1 MVAATRVPAGVAI
14 DAAPAVAAPSR
25 RRAILGMSG
34 FAVIATSAFVLAI
47 AIGSVW
53 IPPADVIAILAGA
66 SSDTPGWEAIVRD
79 IRLPRT
85 LTATLCGA
93 GLAVAGVQMQTLFRN
108 PLAGPYVL
116 GISSGASLGVALVV
130 LTAGAGGT
138 VGFLSGIGPFG
149 DLGVAAAAAAGSVVV
164 LTMVLA
170 VSRRVESVATILIV
184 GLMFGQVVLA
194 ITTVL
199 IAGAEPERIQAYL
212 QWSFGSFRGVSW
224 QELQILAPVIIVA
237 GTAVWFTSK
246 QLNAMLLGERYA
258 ASLGVDVRRT
268 RRATVVLSSL
278 LAGVVTAFA
287 GPIAFLGVAVP
298 HLARAVLG
306 TVDHR
311 FILPASAIGGAALA
325 LTAEIAA
332 QLPGR
337 AGVLPLNAVTALI
350 GAPVVIWV
358 IVRNRRATA
367 GF

>member
-1 MVAATRVPAGVAI
+1 MTHTPAPTVSDETGLVRAPDRRRVLIGMGAFGGVAL
-14 DAAPAVAAPSR
+14 V
-25 RRAILGMSG
+25 
-34 FAVIATSAFVLAI
+34 AFVMAI

-53 IPPADVIAILAGA
+53 IPPGDVVSILFGG
-66 SSDTPGWEAIVRD
+66 SSTETGWEAIVRD
-79 IRLPRT
+79 IRLPRSI
-85 LTATLCGA
+85 TAALCGA

-130 LTAGAGGT
+130 LTAGASGT
-138 VGFLSGIGPFG
+138 TGFLSGLGAFG
-149 DLGVAAAAAAGSVVV
+149 DLGLAVASAAGSTLV
-164 LTMVLA
+164 LTLVLA
-170 VSRRVESVATILIV
+170 VSRRVESIATVLIV

-194 ITTVL
+194 MTTVL
-199 IAGAEPERIQAYL
+199 IAGADPERIQAYL
-212 QWSFGSFRGVSW
+212 VWSFGSFRGVSW
-224 QELQILAPVIIVA
+224 DELRILAPVVIVA
-237 GTAVWFTSK
+237 GAAVWLTAK

-268 RRATVVLSSL
+268 RRITVVLASL
-278 LAGVVTAFA
+278 VAGVVTAFA
-287 GPIAFLGVAVP
+287 GPIAFIGVAVP

-306 TVDHR
+306 TIDHR
-311 FILPASAIGGAALA
+311 YLLPASALGGAAVA
-325 LTAEIAA
+325 LVAEIGA

-358 IVRNRRATA
+358 VVRNTRSTA

>member
-1 MVAATRVPAGVAI
+1 MAS
-14 DAAPAVAAPSR
+14 APAEVVSDSPPPVRAPDR
-25 RRAILGMSG
+25 RRAFLGIG
-34 FAVIATSAFVLAI
+34 AFGGIAALAFVMAI

-53 IPPADVIAILAGA
+53 IPPGDVLSILFGG
-66 SSDTPGWEAIVRD
+66 SSDQTGWEAIVRD
-79 IRLPRT
+79 IRLPRSI
-85 LTATLCGA
+85 TAALCGA
-93 GLAVAGVQMQTLFRN
+93 GLAISGVQMQTLFRN
-108 PLAGPYVL
+108 PLAGPFVL

-130 LTAGAGGT
+130 LTAGASGAT
-138 VGFLSGIGPFG
+138 GFLAGLGGFG
-149 DLGVAAAAAAGSVVV
+149 DLGVAVAAAAGSTVI
-164 LTMVLA
+164 LTLVLA
-170 VSRRVESVATILIV
+170 VSRRVESIATVLIV

-212 QWSFGSFRGVSW
+212 AWSFGSFRGVSW
-224 QELQILAPVIIVA
+224 DELAILAPVVLGA
-237 GTAVWFTSK
+237 GAGVWLTAK
-246 QLNAMLLGERYA
+246 HLNAMLLGERYA
-258 ASLGVDVRRT
+258 ASLGVDVRRI
-268 RRATVVLSSL
+268 RRVTVVLASL

-287 GPIAFLGVAVP
+287 GPIAFIGVAVP

-311 FILPASAIGGAALA
+311 YLLPAAVLGGAAVA
-325 LTAEIAA
+325 LVAEIGA

-358 IVRNRRATA
+358 VVRNTRSTA

>member
-1 MVAATRVPAGVAI
+1 MTHTPAPTVSDEAGLVRAPDRRRVLIGMSAFGGVAL
-14 DAAPAVAAPSR
+14 V
-25 RRAILGMSG
+25 
-34 FAVIATSAFVLAI
+34 AFVMAI

-53 IPPADVIAILAGA
+53 IPPGDVVSILFGG
-66 SSDTPGWEAIVRD
+66 SSTETGWEAIVRD
-79 IRLPRT
+79 IRLPRSI
-85 LTATLCGA
+85 TAALCGA

-130 LTAGAGGT
+130 LTAGASGT
-138 VGFLSGIGPFG
+138 TGFLSGLGAFG
-149 DLGVAAAAAAGSVVV
+149 DLGLAVASAAGSTLV
-164 LTMVLA
+164 LSLVLA
-170 VSRRVESVATILIV
+170 VSRRVESIATVLIV

-194 ITTVL
+194 MTTVL
-199 IAGAEPERIQAYL
+199 IAGADPERIQAYL
-212 QWSFGSFRGVSW
+212 VWSFGSFRGVSW
-224 QELQILAPVIIVA
+224 DELRILAPVVIVA
-237 GTAVWFTSK
+237 GAAVWLTAK

-268 RRATVVLSSL
+268 RRITVVLASL
-278 LAGVVTAFA
+278 VAGVVTAFA
-287 GPIAFLGVAVP
+287 GPIAFIGVAVP

-306 TVDHR
+306 TIDHR
-311 FILPASAIGGAALA
+311 YLLPASALGGAAVA
-325 LTAEIAA
+325 LVAEIGA

-358 IVRNRRATA
+358 VVRNTRSTA

>member
-1 MVAATRVPAGVAI
+1 MATSSPAGAAV
-14 DAAPAVAAPSR
+14 DVAPAVSAPDR
-25 RRAILGMSG
+25 RRAVLGISG
-34 FAVIATSAFVLAI
+34 FTVVGVIAFVLAI
-47 AIGSVW
+47 GIGSVW
-53 IPPADVIAILAGA
+53 IPPADVIAILLGGT
-66 SSDTPGWEAIVRD
+66 SDTSGWEAIVRD

-85 LTATLCGA
+85 ITATLCGA
-93 GLAVAGVQMQTLFRN
+93 GLALAGVQMQTLFRN

-130 LTAGAGGT
+130 LTAGASGT
-138 VGFLSGIGPFG
+138 TGFLAGLGPLG
-149 DLGVAAAAAAGSVVV
+149 DLGIAVAAAVGSAVV
-164 LTMVLA
+164 LGLVLA
-170 VSRRVESVATILIV
+170 VSRRVESIATVLIV

-212 QWSFGSFRGVSW
+212 AWGFGSFRGVAW
-224 QELQILAPVIIVA
+224 DELRILAPVVVA
-237 GTAVWFTSK
+237 AGAGVWFSSK

-268 RRATVVLSSL
+268 RRVTVVLASL

-287 GPIAFLGVAVP
+287 GPIAFIGVAVP

-311 FILPASAIGGAALA
+311 YILPASAVGGAALA
-325 LTAEIAA
+325 LVAEIGA

-358 IVRNRRATA
+358 VVRNTRATA

>member
-1 MVAATRVPAGVAI
+1 MSVV
-14 DAAPAVAAPSR
+14 APAPTEAVTDTPVQVRAPDR
-25 RRAILGMSG
+25 RRALVGLVVFG
-34 FAVIATSAFVLAI
+34 GVALVAFVMAI

-53 IPPADVIAILAGA
+53 IPPADVVSILFGG
-66 SSDTPGWEAIVRD
+66 SSPETGWEAIVRD
-79 IRLPRT
+79 IRLPRSF
-85 LTATLCGA
+85 TAALCGT
-93 GLAVAGVQMQTLFRN
+93 GLAIAGVQMQTLFRN

-130 LTAGAGGT
+130 LTAGASGT
-138 VGFLSGIGPFG
+138 TGFLAGLGAYG
-149 DLGVAAAAAAGSVVV
+149 DLGIAVAATAGSALV
-164 LTMVLA
+164 LTLVLA
-170 VSRRVESVATILIV
+170 VSRRVESIATVLIV

-212 QWSFGSFRGVSW
+212 AWGFGSFRGVAW
-224 QELQILAPVIIVA
+224 NELTILAPVVLVA
-237 GTAVWFTSK
+237 GGCVWLTAK

-258 ASLGVDVRRT
+258 ASLGVDVRRL
-268 RRATVVLSSL
+268 RRTTVVLASL

-287 GPIAFLGVAVP
+287 GPIAFIGVAVP

-311 FILPASAIGGAALA
+311 YLLPASALGGASVALV
-325 LTAEIAA
+325 AEIVA

-358 IVRNRRATA
+358 VVRNARSTA